1 MTERGGRA
9 NDLYL
14 YSGLG
19 FQFAATVGLFALGG
33 RWLDG
38 KWGSSPWLLL
48 VGVFTGFAL
57 GLVSMLSKLPG
68 GARYR
73 ARRDEP
79 KP

>member
-1 MTERGGRA
+1 MTERGGRS

-14 YSGLG
+14 YSGVGL
-19 FQFAATVGLFALGG
+19 QFAATIGLFALGG

-38 KWGSSPWLLL
+38 KWGTSPWLLL

-57 GLVSMLSKLPG
+57 GLVSMLSKLQG
-68 GARYR
+68 GSRSHAG
-73 ARRDEP
+73 RDDP

>member
-1 MTERGGRA
+1 MTERGGRSR
-9 NDLYL
+9 DLYH

-38 KWGSSPWLLL
+38 KWGTSPWLLL

-57 GLVSMLSKLPG
+57 GLVSMLSKFPSG
-68 GARYR
+68 SR
-73 ARRDEP
+73 ARRDES
-79 KP
+79 K